1 LSADPR
7 TALTAWVES
16 ATGQR
21 IVAFEPIPG
30 GGSRSTYV
38 VDTTYRSSSEAACS
52 RYLLRVD
59 NGLGPLSKTIFTIGR
74 EHRILTALHAVGRAV
89 PAIHHYSA
97 AHDAMLMQ
105 FIRGKTSYQTS
116 AGDDLQRRIQA
127 NLMREIVSLH
137 EHDVAS
143 LGLTEFADCRDVA
156 SALERDLGVV
166 GDMYRNLVLLK
177 EPELEL
183 ALRWLAANVPDRERR
198 ASLVHGDVGPGNFLF
213 GEEGEILAI
222 IDWEVAHMGHPLE
235 DLAAV
240 LCRALGVSF
249 GTADEHIANY
259 ERESGQ
265 RVDRRKLDY
274 FVILVMTRWYVGLNL
289 ALSRPSVSQH
299 VAVLATYRQ
308 SVAYTLV
315 CMLARQYAVIVPPLE
330 LEIVPPPGP
339 RRSTYIHDH
348 VIGTLETVVVP
359 AIRDAFAADRARGA
373 SNLAKFL
380 RDHELYGVER
390 QRREE
395 QREIEG
401 LTGASYSGHEQAI
414 EDLCRVARG
423 VALADARPLVECLVL
438 AASRRQTIWAAAM
451 GRMAS
456 RVIGY

>member
-1 LSADPR
+1 
-7 TALTAWVES
+7 LTAWVEG
-16 ATGQR
+16 ATGER
-21 IVAFEPIPG
+21 VAAFEPIPG

-38 VDTTYRSSSEAACS
+38 VDTTAGSSPGAART

-74 EHRILTALHAVGRAV
+74 ERRILTALHAAGRAV
-89 PAIHHYSA
+89 PAIHHYSD
-97 AHDAMLMQ
+97 AHDAMLMEY
-105 FIRGKTSYQTS
+105 IHGRTSYQTS
-116 AGDDLQRRIQA
+116 ANDELQRRIQA
-127 NLMREIVSLH
+127 NLMREIAALH
-137 EHDVAS
+137 AHDVAS

-156 SALERDLGVV
+156 TALERDLGIV
-166 GDMYRNLVLLK
+166 GDMYRNLVRLK

-183 ALRWLAANVPDRERR
+183 ALRWLAANVPDPERR

-213 GEEGEILAI
+213 GEDGAILAI

-249 GTADEHIANY
+249 GTAAEHIANY
-259 ERESGQ
+259 ERETGQ

-274 FVILVMTRWYVGLNL
+274 FVILVLTRWYVGLNL

-315 CMLARQYAVIVPPLE
+315 CMLARQYGVTVPSLE
-330 LEIVPPPGP
+330 LDVAALAGSRPP
-339 RRSTYIHDH
+339 TDIHDH
-348 VIGTLETVVVP
+348 VVATLETLVVP
-359 AIRDAFAADRARGA
+359 AIGDAFAADRARGA
-373 SNLAKFL
+373 ANLAKFL
-380 RDHELYGVER
+380 RDREIYGVER
-390 QRREE
+390 QKIDELREVE
-395 QREIEG
+395 R
-401 LTGASYSGHEQAI
+401 LTGETYADHDQATAG
-414 EDLCRVARG
+414 LCRVARE
-423 VALADARPLVECLVL
+423 LELTDAGPLVACLVSI
-438 AASRRQTIWAAAM
+438 ASRRQTIWAAAM